1 MGSFEEKTIK
11 GAEGAELITR
21 GHDIL
26 VMSMLSAITAVSCTP
41 VPLRSP
47 GSRTGLVAVS
57 AQTDSAF
64 ARCAQAT
71 IPIDTVTP
79 ASEPFGVVDP
89 HNPNH
94 LVISWMQRAR
104 FGVTV
109 LRSAASFDGGDSWP
123 YLTTLPLT
131 SCATRAPFSFH
142 TAGDPWLAW
151 GENGPIYASGLS
163 FTEDSASGIAVTT
176 SGDGGRSWHAPII
189 AMVVPAKQGQ
199 YDNSSLAVD
208 PRNAAVAFV
217 LSTRTES
224 LPDSTQVGLAVLS
237 KTTDGGRTWSTPRA
251 ISPKYAGASADLPQM
266 ASDPVSGHLFVVYTS
281 GAHGAIWLLVSTDA
295 GESWSAPTQVATFTP
310 LKGPP
315 RFPRSNVVV
324 RVAEDVARLAID
336 QRSGRLFVAFA
347 DGRFSGGEHL
357 QIGITASSDGGRT
370 WSPVVA
376 GLSDTTVAAWQ
387 PASAV
392 LADGSLAFSYFT
404 AAAVADGSSGTYPT
418 SVRVARVRLANDG
431 TVLERHESPAL
442 DFPWQPGPR
451 KQGMFLGDYHSL
463 LVVGQTLCPLFA
475 RSFGPSTQVV
485 LACVSGSP

>member
-1 MGSFEEKTIK
+1 MFDRS
-11 GAEGAELITR
+11 
-21 GHDIL
+21 HDIL
-26 VMSMLSAITAVSCTP
+26 AMSFLGAMTALSCTP
-41 VPLRSP
+41 APLRSP
-47 GSRTGLVAVS
+47 GNRTGLVALS
-57 AQTDSAF
+57 AKTDSAF
-64 ARCAQAT
+64 SRCAQAA

-79 ASEPFGVVDP
+79 ASEPFGVVDARKQ
-89 HNPNH
+89 NH

-109 LRSAASFDGGDSWP
+109 LRSATSFDGGESWP
-123 YLTTLPLT
+123 YVTTLPLT
-131 SCATRAPFSFH
+131 SCATETSFSFH
-142 TAGDPWLAW
+142 TAGDPWLAL

-189 AMVVPAKQGQ
+189 AMAVPAKQGL
-199 YDNSSLAVD
+199 YDNSSLAAD
-208 PRNAAVAFV
+208 PRNGAVAFV

-224 LPDSTQVGLAVLS
+224 MPDSTQVGLAVLS

-251 ISPKYAGASADLPQM
+251 ISPKYASASADLPQM
-266 ASDPVSGHLFVVYTS
+266 AIDPVSGHVFVVYTS

-310 LKGPP
+310 LKSPP
-315 RFPRSNVVV
+315 RFPGSNVVL

-336 QRSGRLFVAFA
+336 RHTGRLFVAFA
-347 DGRFSGGEHL
+347 DGRFSRGDHL

-387 PASAV
+387 PSSAV

-404 AAAVADGSSGTYPT
+404 AASVADGLGDTYPT

-431 TVLERHESPAL
+431 SVLEREESPARTFL
-442 DFPWQPGPR
+442 WRPGPR

-463 LVVGQTLCPLFA
+463 LVVGPTLCPLFA
-475 RSFGPSTQVV
+475 RSFGPSSQIA
-485 LACVSGSP
+485 LACVSGAAHLRQ

>member
-1 MGSFEEKTIK
+1 MLRGS
-11 GAEGAELITR
+11 APVVMVSQ
-21 GHDIL
+21 DIL
-26 VMSMLSAITAVSCTP
+26 ALSFVVALTAMSCTP
-41 VPLRSP
+41 APLRSP
-47 GSRTGLVAVS
+47 GHRTGLVAVS
-57 AQTDSAF
+57 AKTDSAF
-64 ARCAQAT
+64 SRCAQAT

-89 HNPNH
+89 RNQNH
-94 LVISWMQRAR
+94 LVISWSQRAR

-109 LRSAASFDGGDSWP
+109 LRSATSFDGGESWP
-123 YLTTLPLT
+123 YVTTLPLT
-131 SCATRAPFSFH
+131 SCATGTSFSFH
-142 TAGDPWLAW
+142 TAGDPWLAL
-151 GENGPIYASGLS
+151 GGNGPIYASGLS

-176 SGDGGRSWHAPII
+176 SSDGGRSWHAPVI

-217 LSTRTES
+217 LSSRTES

-251 ISPKYAGASADLPQM
+251 ISPKYAGASADLPHM
-266 ASDPVSGHLFVVYTS
+266 AIDPVSGHLFVVYTS
-281 GAHGAIWLLVSTDA
+281 GAHGAIWLLVSPDA

-310 LKGPP
+310 LKSPP
-315 RFPRSNVVV
+315 RFPGSNVVL
-324 RVAEDVARLAID
+324 RVGEDVARVAID
-336 QRSGRLFVAFA
+336 PHTGRLFVAFA
-347 DGRFSGGEHL
+347 DGRFSRGDHL

-387 PASAV
+387 PSTAV

-404 AAAVADGSSGTYPT
+404 AASVADGLGGIYPT

-431 TVLERHESPAL
+431 TVFERQESPVL

-451 KQGMFLGDYHSL
+451 KQGMFLGDYHAL
-463 LVVGQTLCPLFA
+463 LVVGPTLCPLFA
-475 RSFGPSTQVV
+475 RSFGPSSQIA
-485 LACVSGSP
+485 LACASGAAHLRP

>member
-1 MGSFEEKTIK
+1 
-11 GAEGAELITR
+11 
-21 GHDIL
+21 
-26 VMSMLSAITAVSCTP
+26 MLGAITAANCTP
-41 VPLRSP
+41 VLRRPPSKRDGP
-47 GSRTGLVAVS
+47 VAVS
-57 AQTDSAF
+57 AKTDSTF
-64 ARCAQAT
+64 SRCAQAT
-71 IPIDTVTP
+71 NPIDTVTP
-79 ASEPFGVVDP
+79 ASEPFGVVEP

-142 TAGDPWLAW
+142 
-151 GENGPIYASGLS
+151 
-163 FTEDSASGIAVTT
+163 T

-251 ISPKYAGASADLPQM
+251 ISPKYAGVSADLPQM

-281 GAHGAIWLLVSTDA
+281 GAHRAIWLLVSTDA

-336 QRSGRLFVAFA
+336 RRSGRLFVAFA

-376 GLSDTTVAAWQ
+376 GWSDTTVAAWQ

-392 LADGSLAFSYFT
+392 LADGSVAFPYFT

>member
-1 MGSFEEKTIK
+1 
-11 GAEGAELITR
+11 
-21 GHDIL
+21 
-26 VMSMLSAITAVSCTP
+26 MSDRSHNIRAVSIFGAITAVSCTP
-41 VPLRSP
+41 APLRSP
-47 GSRTGLVAVS
+47 GNRTGRVAVS
-57 AQTDSAF
+57 ARTDSAF
-64 ARCAQAT
+64 SRCAQAT

-89 HNPNH
+89 RKQNH
-94 LVISWMQRAR
+94 VVISWMQRAR

-109 LRSAASFDGGDSWP
+109 LRSATSFDGGESWP
-123 YLTTLPLT
+123 YVTTLPLT
-131 SCATRAPFSFH
+131 SCATGTSFSFH
-142 TAGDPWLAW
+142 TAGDPWLAL

-189 AMVVPAKQGQ
+189 AMAVPAKQGQ

-208 PRNAAVAFV
+208 PRNAAVAYV

-224 LPDSTQVGLAVLS
+224 MPDSTQVGLAVLS

-251 ISPKYAGASADLPQM
+251 ISPKSSGASADLPQM
-266 ASDPVSGHLFVVYTS
+266 AIDPVSGHLFVVYTS

-295 GESWSAPTQVATFTP
+295 GESWSATTRVATFTP
-310 LKGPP
+310 LKSPP
-315 RFPRSNVVV
+315 RFPGSNVVL
-324 RVAEDVARLAID
+324 RVGEDVARLAID
-336 QRSGRLFVAFA
+336 QHTGRLFVAFA
-347 DGRFSGGEHL
+347 DGRFSRGEHL

-387 PASAV
+387 PSTAV

-404 AAAVADGSSGTYPT
+404 AASVADGLGGTYPT

-431 TVLERHESPAL
+431 TVLERAESRAL

-463 LVVGQTLCPLFA
+463 LVVGPTLCPLFA
-475 RSFGPSTQVV
+475 RSFGPSSQTA
-485 LACVSGSP
+485 LACVSGAAHLRH

>member
-1 MGSFEEKTIK
+1 MFDRS
-11 GAEGAELITR
+11 
-21 GHDIL
+21 HDIL
-26 VMSMLSAITAVSCTP
+26 ALSFLGAITAVSCP
-41 VPLRSP
+41 PAPLRSP
-47 GSRTGLVAVS
+47 GNRTGLVALS
-57 AQTDSAF
+57 ANTDSAF
-64 ARCAQAT
+64 SRCAQAT

-79 ASEPFGVVDP
+79 ASEPFGVIDP
-89 HNPNH
+89 RNQNH

-109 LRSAASFDGGDSWP
+109 LRSATSFDGGNSWP

-131 SCATRAPFSFH
+131 GCATRTSMSFH
-142 TAGDPWLAW
+142 TAGDPWLAL

-176 SGDGGRSWHAPII
+176 SGDGGRSWNAPTI
-189 AMVVPAKQGQ
+189 AMAVPAKQGQ

-217 LSTRTES
+217 LSSRTES

-237 KTTDGGRTWSTPRA
+237 KTTDGGRTWSTPSA
-251 ISPKYAGASADLPQM
+251 ISPRYAGASADLPQM
-266 ASDPVSGHLFVVYTS
+266 GIDPVSGHLFVVYTS
-281 GAHGAIWLLVSTDA
+281 GAHRAIWLLVSPDA

-310 LKGPP
+310 LKSPP
-315 RFPRSNVVV
+315 RFPGSNVVL
-324 RVAEDVARLAID
+324 RVGEDVARVAID
-336 QRSGRLFVAFA
+336 PHTGRLFVAFA
-347 DGRFSGGEHL
+347 DGRFSRGDHL

-387 PASAV
+387 PSTAV

-404 AAAVADGSSGTYPT
+404 AASVADGLGGTYPT

-431 TVLERHESPAL
+431 TVLERHESPVL

-451 KQGMFLGDYHSL
+451 KQGMFLGDYHAL
-463 LVVGQTLCPLFA
+463 LVVGPTLCPLFA
-475 RSFGPSTQVV
+475 RSFGPSSQIA
-485 LACVSGSP
+485 LACASGGAHLRP